1 MIDRLLQK
9 LEESDA
15 AAAAQLVRDEI
26 GKKGNAWE
34 IHLSLFP
41 LAQRVL
47 NPPFINPH
55 LPKMHS
61 VCRDFHPYLGEEE
74 IPALVMLEISEYARR
89 PKLEKMPRG
98 RLNSSASF
106 MDIESA
112 IRQGDREKAAAL
124 LYAFQEQKGREELA
138 RRFLLLGSGYM
149 DQSLGHSVSCT
160 AFIFLEMMERTDQD
174 PWPTLATLADYF
186 CKGQFHTTPDLR
198 QAAALPPE
206 GTPDHQLLRAASG
219 QGIVNL
225 HHTITRY
232 AVERVRHLLNEPEY
246 SHMIACWVDFMG
258 TKRAK
263 PISPD
268 ASEGSESE
276 DYTDFYRY
284 FSKREEKSVLASLA
298 KMIPSEEGRR
308 QIGRY
313 LIKGICD
320 RYQGNYDPHYLTG
333 LGSALWA
340 VNHYWNQ
347 PPIAINALAQY
358 VNYFFSRMIY

>member
-1 MIDRLLQK
+1 MIDLLLQK

-26 GKKGNAWE
+26 GKKGNAWK

-41 LAQRVL
+41 VAQRVL

-55 LPKMHS
+55 LPKMYS
-61 VCRDFHPYLGEEE
+61 ICREFHPCLREEE

-89 PKLEKMPRG
+89 PKLEKIPRS
-98 RLNSSASF
+98 RLNSSVSF
-106 MDIESA
+106 MDLESA

-138 RRFLLLGSGYM
+138 RRLLLLGSGYL

-160 AFIFLEMMERTDQD
+160 AFISLEMMERTDQD

-198 QAAALPPE
+198 KAAALPPE
-206 GTPDHQLLRAASG
+206 ETLNQHLLRAASG
-219 QGIVNL
+219 PGIVNL

-232 AVERVRHLLNEPEY
+232 AVERFRHLLSEAEY
-246 SHMIACWVDFMG
+246 SHMIARWIDFMG
-258 TKRAK
+258 AKRAK
-263 PISPD
+263 TISLDP
-268 ASEGSESE
+268 SEGTEVK
-276 DYTDFYRY
+276 DYTHFYQY
-284 FSKREEKSVLASLA
+284 FSKREEQPVLASLA
-298 KMIPSEEGRR
+298 RMIPTEEGRR
-308 QIGRY
+308 QVGRY

-320 RYQGNYDPHYLTG
+320 LYQGNYDPHYLTG
-333 LGSALWA
+333 LGSALWV

-358 VNYFFSRMIY
+358 VNYYFSHMIY